1 MCSYWGMTT
10 STSGTIAAQLRQA
23 WQGSEMMLEDLRQR
37 AGLECTADSLSRKL
51 AGKQILTTTEAELIA
66 QALEH
71 TIVWAPRTRGTR
83 RRAA

>member
-1 MCSYWGMTT
+1 M
-10 STSGTIAAQLRQA
+10 STPPTIAGQLRQA
-23 WQGSEMMLEDLRQR
+23 WQDSEMLLEDLRQR

-66 QALEH
+66 QALDH
-71 TIVWAPRTRGTR
+71 AITWQPQARRSPR